1 MNSNAQVT
9 SSQRAVIECAYS
21 PSSTVK
27 VIAGPGSGK
36 TFTLLKK
43 VHHLI
48 KQENIKPQEILI
60 LSLTNKA
67 VDNVKTKLLGIFQG
81 PELNI
86 SGDIQEIVDNIDIFT
101 IHGLANKLVVEHEGI
116 INIIEQNGWR
126 GLLKLVTSE
135 FWGSNKIS
143 TPTEK
148 DLEMLLKDY
157 KTKKNDDK
165 DQIHEEN
172 SNSLAGI
179 INIMETCKV
188 LTNDDLILKAS
199 KYLNTSSQNESEF
212 LNKVKNQYK
221 VVLIDEFQDLYPSLL
236 PIIKETCRNK
246 QLIMFG
252 DTNQSIYKFLGSN
265 EEFMREL
272 DTLHS
277 KKSRKTLH
285 LYDNFRSTP
294 EIIDVCKKI
303 LPHPV
308 HDNGRVDLIMKS
320 QSTVRPQSYNFND
333 DMEQMAF
340 IVSEIGKLT
349 CNNVKLSDIAILTR
363 TNNHLNSIAEY
374 FNNYQIPYNKMVTQ
388 PEWLLNSK
396 IQFLFDLLKVVVFA
410 HQRVDNY
417 PTATNILHRQSDFS
431 VVITLS
437 ALKGIGSKSIQNL
450 YSASIKSGLSLWDY
464 IITIPVTK
472 WPTGISNKN
481 KIIEYANIL
490 STLVTSETLWNAQSP
505 LQVIQILSRVAMSL
519 DYSPLKDMS
528 VQGIQKFQ
536 EDLERMFEVMKL
548 CSWDRP
554 YNMRLVEWIIES
566 FFENSAGRWSKTLA
580 MQENNESGKIN
591 ISTIHSAKGLEYPIV
606 MLLNSTSNQF
616 AIEKNAFY
624 VGATRA
630 RNLLYM
636 INMNTNKLRPSVEPN
651 LFSNEQ
657 FWTYYNRD
665 LKRPTGNIPNILANN
680 GTKYSSLQKRFGL
693 RYYAT
698 RSCTISL
705 YKLLKHTCK

>member
-363 TNNHLNSIAEY
+363 TNNHLNIIAEY

>member
-67 VDNVKTKLLGIFQG
+67 VDNVQTKLLGIFQG